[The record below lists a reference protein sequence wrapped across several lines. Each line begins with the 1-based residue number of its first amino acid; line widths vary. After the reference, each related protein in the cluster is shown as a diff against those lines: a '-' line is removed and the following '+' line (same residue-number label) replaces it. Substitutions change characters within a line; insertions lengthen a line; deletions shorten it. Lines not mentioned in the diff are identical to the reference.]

1 VNRVYS
7 WVGQIKAVLDV
18 PLLKLGGTEITLWS
32 FLYFILLLTLLYYVA
47 DKVRGLLVRRVLVHT
62 HLGVGAQQAVAAITR
77 YVVLFLGLLIILQT
91 VGINLTTLNVLA
103 GAIGI
108 GVGFG
113 LQNIASNF
121 ISGLIILFERP
132 VKVGDRIVV
141 GSVEGDVVEI
151 GARSTTVITNDNIAI
166 IVPNSKFVS
175 ENIVNL
181 KHRDNKVRF
190 RVPVTVA
197 YGSDT
202 QLIERLL
209 LQVARENPD
218 VLDTPEPVVRL
229 TALGESGLKI
239 ELRVWSTTL
248 VHRKGKLIS
257 ALNFAIYDAFNLH
270 RIEIPYLQPDLRFYT
285 PPGLNP
291 PPAPPD
297 T

>member
-1 VNRVYS
+1 VNRFYS
-7 WVGQIKAVLDV
+7 WVGQIRAVLDI

-32 FLYFILLLTLLYYVA
+32 FLYFILLLTLLYYIA
-47 DKVRGLLVRRVLVHT
+47 DKVRGLLVRRVLAHT
-62 HLGVGAQQAVAAITR
+62 NMGIGAQQAVAAITR

-141 GSVEGDVVEI
+141 GNVEGDVVEI
-151 GARSTTVITNDNIAI
+151 GARSTTVMTNDNIAI

-197 YGSDT
+197 YGSDV

-209 LQVARENPD
+209 IQVAKEDPD

-229 TALGESGLKI
+229 IALGESGLKI

-257 ALNFAIYDAFNLH
+257 SLNFAIYNIFNIH
-270 RIEIPYLQPDLRFYT
+270 RIKIPYQQPDLHFYN
-285 PPGLNP
+285 PPGPNQP
-291 PPAPPD
+291 SVSSE
-297 T
+297 